1 MQQRYADLG
10 LTKKVTGIV
19 LKCACLGASKYPNL
33 HFKLRFPV
41 IYSMQN
47 YNFLP
52 SSLNLKGPSVDAKS
66 SKFLSY
72 NFSRY
77 NFEKLIRNLSNDLEF
92 GKGYW
97 QQFLDIKKNFKKK
110 LYDLFLWMGF
120 NCLKYRATSRRQFT
134 FYH

>member
-47 YNFLP
+47 YIIFCPVVSILKALQLT
-52 SSLNLKGPSVDAKS
+52 LNRV
-66 SKFLSY
+66 
-72 NFSRY
+72 N
-77 NFEKLIRNLSNDLEF
+77 
-92 GKGYW
+92 
-97 QQFLDIKKNFKKK
+97 
-110 LYDLFLWMGF
+110 
-120 NCLKYRATSRRQFT
+120 
-134 FYH
+134 FYHIIFRDTTLKS

>member
-47 YNFLP
+47 YII
-52 SSLNLKGPSVDAKS
+52 SA
-66 SKFLSY
+66 
-72 NFSRY
+72 
-77 NFEKLIRNLSNDLEF
+77 
-92 GKGYW
+92 
-97 QQFLDIKKNFKKK
+97 Q
-110 LYDLFLWMGF
+110 
-120 NCLKYRATSRRQFT
+120 
-134 FYH
+134 